1 MANDVK
7 SRTAFELLLKAGLWE
22 RDITLSSFG
31 EIDYSL
37 IYQLAQ
43 EQSVEGLIAAGFDHV
58 LDAKV
63 PKDIA
68 LSFVSCALSI
78 EQRNIAMNA
87 FIAEL
92 NQKIRYA
99 NYYTILVKG
108 QGIAQC
114 YERPL
119 WRSSGDVDLFV
130 DNHCYTKVAEFLV
143 QKASAVEE
151 NREDI
156 KHLAMTIGPWEVELH
171 GTLRSQLGKRIDK
184 MIDELQERVFFK
196 GEVRVWQNNSVDI
209 YLPSVDNDVIFVF
222 THILQ
227 HFFRGGIGLRQIC
240 DWCRLLWKYKES
252 IDLELLNNRLFAMG
266 LETEWKTFA
275 YIAVNNLGMPVEA
288 MPLYSDARYWSIKA
302 RQVLSLIYEAGTFGH
317 NRDSSYLTTSPV
329 ILRRIKSLWRYT
341 WDSFRHFFIFPID
354 SLRIW
359 RLIVVNRSKVA
370 MNK

>member
-130 DNHCYTKVAEFLV
+130 DYQSYNEVADFLA
-143 QKASAVEE
+143 QMASAVEE
-151 NREDI
+151 NRDDI
-156 KHLAMTIGPWEVELH
+156 KHLAMTMGPWEVELH

-184 MIDELQERVFFK
+184 MIDELQNSVFCE
-196 GEVRVWQNNSVDI
+196 GEVRVWRNGSVDI
-209 YLPSVDNDVIFVF
+209 YLPSADNDVIFIF

-240 DWCRLLWKYKES
+240 DLCRLLWNYKES
-252 IDLELLNNRLFAMG
+252 IDIELLRYRLFAMG
-266 LETEWKTFA
+266 VESEWKTFA
-275 YIAVNNLGMPVEA
+275 YIAVNKLGMPVDA
-288 MPLYSDARYWSIKA
+288 MPFYSDANYWSKKA
-302 RQVLSLIYEAGTFGH
+302 RKVLDLIYETGSFGH
-317 NRDSSYLTTSPV
+317 NRDSSYLKESPV

-341 WDSFRHFFIFPID
+341 WDSCRHFFIFPKD

-370 MNK
+370 INK